1 MAPKRR
7 KTAEHMKDIRSFF
20 EKENNVP
27 GSSIKTPARKP
38 KKVPESE
45 TPLRTPL
52 RVKDENGNDPPTTHS
67 HHFTVKFKPTDRK
80 EYTIDCDQPRSVLEA
95 IKHSLGPTNMLN
107 FPDENIIIQLGKE
120 DKDSVVPT
128 HFPCSCVGD
137 GETLIINHSK
147 SEKIEEVQDQHDKT
161 ILPKENYSVFF
172 IDKVGGLKTKTKD
185 LFRSKM
191 IKQFKYLCVYGEKGM
206 TVEEALKRDGRFID
220 NLGEF
225 TLSDNENPDVLTLR
239 TQRVDSLHQKAFK
252 IRLPLN
258 KWENVET
265 QMRSILDVARNSGKS
280 VRKVMEEP
288 TSSVNTAEIYQ
299 LLRQQFPDLK
309 EWMEKRF
316 PADTYKEALKLKN
329 ENFGKI
335 QQSFSEVHRIRKLL
349 KMGQSVCKVIISG
362 FSQGT
367 GFVLFDRLILTSAHL
382 FKGCVQGKNI
392 LDHINVSALFNYDDP
407 EPETNY
413 FYFSAEKTFIDI
425 DDELDYAILVL
436 EPGGQKSNPKTNVD
450 NVKVPPGL
458 LNKFG
463 PLPINGEACII
474 GHPAGGVK
482 KIDPTCIIEP
492 KGREQAVNDH
502 IAKHKDSM
510 FILQSVFQI
519 QNRGIEDIMM
529 GGDKAEKVA
538 TYHTFMYH
546 GASGSPV
553 FDAHGMLFGLHTAGY
568 CYELPHMKGS
578 VIEYAYPLL
587 TIFEKFV
594 SNLKESGNVQMLE
607 KVKEAATENQHL
619 DKILQFEPMEVN

>member
-67 HHFTVKFKPTDRK
+67 HRFTVKFKPTDRK
-80 EYTIDCDQPRSVLEA
+80 EYTIDCDKPRSVLEA

-316 PADTYKEALKLKN
+316 PADSYQEALKLKN

-425 DDELDYAILVL
+425 DDELDYAVLML

-463 PLPINGEACII
+463 SLPMNGEACII

-553 FDAHGMLFGLHTAGY
+553 FDAHGRLFGIHTAGY
-568 CYELPHMKGS
+568 CYELPHTKGS

-594 SNLKESGNVQMLE
+594 SNLKES
-607 KVKEAATENQHL
+607 
-619 DKILQFEPMEVN
+619 